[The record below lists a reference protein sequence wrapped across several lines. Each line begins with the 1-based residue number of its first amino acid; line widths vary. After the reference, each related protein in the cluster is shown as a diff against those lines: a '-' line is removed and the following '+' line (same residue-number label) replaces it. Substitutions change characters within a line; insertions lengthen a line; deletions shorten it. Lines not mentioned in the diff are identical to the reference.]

1 MNVTLPQNSQG
12 KGVTAIEPAAPFQV
26 LLFPYTDKASHDG
39 GDPGQGTGR
48 LAVSCHLVPTQFRT
62 WDLWPRSFSLIIAT
76 PSDSLVFTVS
86 YGNLLGGGGAG
97 LNLQL

>member
-12 KGVTAIEPAAPFQV
+12 KGMAAIVPAAPFLV
-26 LLFPYTDKASHDG
+26 SLFLYTDKASHDG
-39 GDPGQGTGR
+39 GNPGQGTGR

-62 WDLWPRSFSLIIAT
+62 WDLWPRSLSLITVT

-86 YGNLLGGGGAG
+86 YGNLFWGEGQG
-97 LNLQL
+97 